1 MGLVIS
7 RVRDE
12 REKYGAKRGQVT
24 RRYFTISNNPFD
36 KPNFYPTSRR
46 DGLVTAEWTQLTEAW
61 TIYVNKRGGEQLP
74 IAGMRDVT
82 GKTKLREVKKKA
94 LEIAQ
99 RYA

>member
-1 MGLVIS
+1 MGLSIS

-12 REKYGAKRGQVT
+12 REKYGPNKGRVT
-24 RRYFTISNNPFD
+24 RRYFVISSNPFD
-36 KPNFYPTSRR
+36 KPNFYPLSRR